1 MDIDILTPHHK
12 GYFEG
17 KNTPNDVEDPIPIKY
32 LVVKPGTSYVFQ
44 VVHRAV
50 PTEYRGIFKCGKECK
65 ELVDDLFTN
74 VISYMGFGAK
84 TRIGYGL
91 FEFKKGWKDEIK
103 ALEEGRGESKSRQE
117 QLMREKEKRLKRQT
131 FLESLP
137 VAERRAREF
146 VDEITAKAANEPPRA
161 KVEKVLREVIEKA
174 QDDPEFLKALGI
186 ILEKE
191 IWSQP
196 LKLNSQKKN
205 PAKEYDYQVSLK
217 IQDLKNG
224 KLPGKN

>member
-1 MDIDILTPHHK
+1 MP
-12 GYFEG
+12 
-17 KNTPNDVEDPIPIKY
+17 
-32 LVVKPGTSYVFQ
+32 
-44 VVHRAV
+44 
-50 PTEYRGIFKCGKECK
+50 
-65 ELVDDLFTN
+65 
-74 VISYMGFGAK
+74 
-84 TRIGYGL
+84 
-91 FEFKKGWKDEIK
+91 
-103 ALEEGRGESKSRQE
+103 
-117 QLMREKEKRLKRQT
+117 EKEKRLKRQT

-137 VAERRAREF
+137 AAERRAREF
-146 VDEITAKAANEPPRA
+146 VDEIISKAANEPPRA